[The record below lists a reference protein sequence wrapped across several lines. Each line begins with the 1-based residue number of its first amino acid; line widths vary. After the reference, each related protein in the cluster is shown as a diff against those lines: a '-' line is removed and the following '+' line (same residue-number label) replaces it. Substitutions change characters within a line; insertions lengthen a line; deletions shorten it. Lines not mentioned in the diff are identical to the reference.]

1 MGARWQIPLVS
12 LGVAAMLQVG
22 PSCTDGFESLN
33 QVTTVRV
40 LAAVADKPY
49 AQPGEDVT
57 LYLTYHD
64 GRDFTP
70 KPVEVT
76 WIAGCVLPTGAPF
89 AACYPQLEAAVQQ
102 IGETPSSGDDPKAG
116 GLALIQQEVVPAE
129 LSGTPNGVSFNA
141 PIPEDLFEIYAKLV
155 GDEDEEVDSLVAYVF
170 FTVCAGRVRPEAPDS
185 EASFP
190 LGCFDA
196 NGNRVGAD
204 GFVPGYTEVFIFE
217 DDRPNENPPI
227 EGLEIEGEPM
237 GESPEEATVVQ
248 RCEQPEEDSG
258 GCFGGGSEETR
269 SEEELC
275 PELEVEVIVGD
286 VAEPDPQLT
295 ERTGTPHREVLW
307 VDYYADAGGLEDEQI
322 LVSHALTGP
331 RNKKETVW
339 RPPEEPGIV
348 TIWAV
353 VHDNRG
359 GASVKRGYL
368 RVE

>member
-1 MGARWQIPLVS
+1 
-12 LGVAAMLQVG
+12 
-22 PSCTDGFESLN
+22 
-33 QVTTVRV
+33 
-40 LAAVADKPY
+40 
-49 AQPGEDVT
+49 

-64 GRDFTP
+64 GRDLTP

-76 WIAGCVLPTGAPF
+76 WIAGFVLPTGAPF
-89 AACYPQLEAAVQQ
+89 AACYPQLEATVQQ
-102 IGETPSSGDDPKAG
+102 IGGEPPAEGKKG
-116 GLALIQQEVVPAE
+116 IALIQQEIVPAE
-129 LSGTPNGVSFNA
+129 LSGTPNGVSFKA
-141 PIPEDLFEIYAKLV
+141 PIPKDLFEIYEELV
-155 GDEDEEVDSLVAYVF
+155 GDEDEEIDSLVAYVF

-204 GFVPGYTEVFIFE
+204 GFVPGYTEVFLFKDE
-217 DDRPNENPPI
+217 RPNENPPI
-227 EGLEIEGEPM
+227 DALEIDGEPM

-248 RCEQPEEDSG
+248 RCEQSKDEGDN
-258 GCFGGGSEETR
+258 GCTGGGSEETR

-275 PELEVEVIVGD
+275 PELDVEVIVGD

-295 ERTGTPHREVLW
+295 GSTGSPRREVLW
-307 VDYYADAGGLEDEQI
+307 VDYYADGGGLEDEQV
-322 LVSHALTGP
+322 LVSHAVTGP
-331 RNKKETVW
+331 QNRTETAW
-339 RPPEEPGIV
+339 RPPDDPGLV

-359 GASVKRGYL
+359 GASIKRGYL